1 MTGNRDTQGTGKLT
15 GRDGKT
21 NWEERQIE
29 QGGGY
34 RDMQR
39 VKRRIAEDLIEGEQR
54 NAQINTSL
62 LVWGYSITACNTCK
76 IRNGKQGPNNGRMGP
91 R

>member
-1 MTGNRDTQGTGKLT
+1 MEILGGTGKLT

-29 QGGGY
+29 WGGGY

-39 VKRRIAEDLIEGEQR
+39 VTRKIAEELIEGEQR

-62 LVWGYSITACNTCK
+62 LVWGHSLTSCNTCK
-76 IRNGKQGPNNGRMGP
+76 IKMANRGPNNGRMGP